1 MGLAVPRIDLRQRYV
16 TPKGPSMSRPQLAR
30 VENPFD
36 GAERA
41 LGALTE
47 RLQGSE
53 ARSMTHGQ
61 VEALI
66 HHDGMEILR
75 QLLQGH
81 ITLRGLGDV
90 GPAVVGSDGVR
101 RTHKDL
107 SARRLESI
115 FGEVTVTRLGYRMP
129 GVESLFPLDAEL
141 NLPPELYSHGVQ
153 RRTAVLAAKTS
164 FDETVADISE
174 MTGASVPKRQA
185 EQLAARA
192 AVDFDD
198 FYAERE
204 AAAEAGGAAASEI
217 LVMTTDGKGVVMR
230 QNDLLP
236 ATRKAAA
243 TRKHK
248 LEKRISK
255 GEKRN
260 AKRMATVGAVYTVA
274 SNERTPADIVHELR
288 GTTPERKPN
297 RPRPE
302 HKRVWASISKT
313 PEQVIDA
320 AFLEGLRRDPERKKT
335 WVALVD
341 GNRTQLALLQAGA
354 ERYGLALFILLD
366 VIHVIEYLWRAARV
380 LHEETSKDAEQWVNE
395 RLLAIL
401 RGESSSVA
409 AGMRRSATK
418 RGLAKDARK
427 PIDTC
432 ANYLLK
438 YRQYLRYDLA
448 LAAGY
453 PIATGVIEGACRHV
467 VKDRMDL
474 TGARWSLAGAEAVLR
489 LRSLRASHDFDDYW
503 SFHEQ
508 RERVSQHD
516 VYYADG
522 ASPATLTP
530 PLSRGKPALR
540 LVK

>member
-1 MGLAVPRIDLRQRYV
+1 MSRAQLAV
-16 TPKGPSMSRPQLAR
+16 

-47 RLQGSE
+47 RLQGAE
-53 ARSMTHGQ
+53 ARAMSHGQ

-66 HHDGMEILR
+66 HDDGMKILR

-81 ITLRGLGDV
+81 IDLRGLGDV
-90 GPAVVGSDGVR
+90 GPVVVGSDGVER
-101 RTHKDL
+101 RHRDVST
-107 SARRLESI
+107 RRLESV
-115 FGEVTVTRLGYRMP
+115 FGEVSVTRLGYRMP
-129 GVESLFPLDAEL
+129 GVETLFPLDAEL

-153 RRTAVLAAKTS
+153 RRTAVLVAKTS
-164 FDETVADISE
+164 FDEAVSDIAE
-174 MTGASVPKRQA
+174 TTGASVPKRQA

-204 AAAEAGGAAASEI
+204 GAARTGAATTSDI
-217 LVMTTDGKGVVMR
+217 LVMSADGKGVVMR
-230 QNDLLP
+230 KEDLRP
-236 ATRKAAA
+236 ATRKAAE

-248 LEKRISK
+248 LEKRVSK

-260 AKRMATVGAVYTVA
+260 AKRMATVAAVYTVSA
-274 SNERTPADIVHELR
+274 HQRTPEDIVHELR
-288 GTTPERKPN
+288 STDAEPRPK

-302 HKRVWASISKT
+302 YKRVWASLSKT
-313 PEQVIDA
+313 PEQVIDE

-335 WVALVD
+335 WVGLVD
-341 GNRTQLALLQAGA
+341 GNKTQIKLLKAGA
-354 ERYGLALFILLD
+354 KRYALTLVILLD

-380 LHEETSKDAEQWVNE
+380 LHEETSKEAEQWVNE

-401 RGESSSVA
+401 RGQSSAVA
-409 AGMRRSATK
+409 AGMRRSATN
-418 RGLAKDARK
+418 RGLAEEARK
-427 PIDTC
+427 PVDTC

-438 YRQYLRYDLA
+438 YRQYLRYDVA
-448 LAAGY
+448 LEAGF
-453 PIATGVIEGACRHV
+453 PIATGIIEGACRHL

-474 TGARWSLAGAEAVLR
+474 TGARWSLTGAEAVLR

-503 SFHEQ
+503 PFHEA
-508 RERVSQHD
+508 RERESQHD
-516 VYYADG
+516 VRYDG
-522 ASPATLTP
+522 AIVPP
-530 PLSRGKPALR
+530 PLPVPPRRHAPPDLRVIHGGK
-540 LVK
+540 

>member
-1 MGLAVPRIDLRQRYV
+1 MSRAQLAV
-16 TPKGPSMSRPQLAR
+16 

-47 RLQGSE
+47 RLQGAE
-53 ARSMTHGQ
+53 ARAMTHGQ

-66 HHDGMEILR
+66 QRDGLEILR

-81 ITLRGLGDV
+81 IDLRGLGDA
-90 GPAVVGSDGVR
+90 GPAVLGSDGVR
-101 RTHKDL
+101 RTHKDV
-107 SARRLESI
+107 STRRLESV
-115 FGEVTVTRLGYRMP
+115 FGVVTVTRLGYRMP
-129 GVESLFPLDAEL
+129 GVETLFPLDAEL

-153 RRTAVLAAKTS
+153 RRTAVLVAKTS
-164 FDETVADISE
+164 FDDAVADISE
-174 MTGASVPKRQA
+174 TTGASVPKRQA

-204 AAAEAGGAAASEI
+204 GAAQIGAATTSDI
-217 LVMTTDGKGVVMR
+217 LVVTADGKGVVMR
-230 QNDLLP
+230 KKDLLP
-236 ATRKAAA
+236 ATRKAAE

-248 LEKRISK
+248 LEKRVSK

-260 AKRMATVGAVYTVA
+260 AKRMATVAAVYTVA
-274 SNERTPADIVHELR
+274 RHQRAPEDIVHELD
-288 GTTPERKPN
+288 GVAAKPSAK

-302 HKRVWASISKT
+302 HKRVWARIEKS
-313 PEQVIDA
+313 PEQVIAA
-320 AFLEGLRRDPERKKT
+320 AFQEGLRRDPERKKT

-341 GNRTQLALLQAGA
+341 GNKPQIKLLHAAARQHALTLV
-354 ERYGLALFILLD
+354 ILLD
-366 VIHVIEYLWRAARV
+366 IIHVIEYLWRAARV
-380 LHEETSKDAEQWVNE
+380 LHEETSREAEQWVNE

-401 RGESSSVA
+401 RGESSTVA
-409 AGMRRSATK
+409 AGMRRSATN
-418 RGLAKDARK
+418 RGLAKEKRK

-438 YRQYLRYDLA
+438 YRQYLRYDAA

-453 PIATGVIEGACRHV
+453 PIATGIIEGACRHL

-474 TGARWSLAGAEAVLR
+474 TGARWTLPGAEAILR

-503 SFHEQ
+503 RFHEA
-508 RERVSQHD
+508 RERASQHD
-516 VYYADG
+516 VNYDG
-522 ASPATLTP
+522 ATVP
-530 PLSRGKPALR
+530 PLLPAPKPQPGKPQLR
-540 LVK
+540 VVQGGK